1 MKIVTVRRIAQIFF
15 FALFAWFCVVTTV
28 GDRWWQ
34 LRGWPVNW
42 LLQLDPLVALGTLLT
57 TKTVYAGLIWALAT
71 VVLTILL
78 GRFFCGWVCPF
89 GALHQAAAYLG
100 WRAKPV
106 KQRIAANQY
115 RQSQRIKYYILIFL
129 LTAAAGNILAAC
141 I

>member
-57 TKTVYAGLIWALAT
+57 TRTIYAGLIWALAT

-78 GRFFCGWVCPF
+78 GRFFCGFACPL
-89 GALHQAAAYLG
+89 GTINQATGLPNTLRKSTSAVVRS
-100 WRAKPV
+100 WWP
-106 KQRIAANQY
+106 
-115 RQSQRIKYYILIFL
+115 
-129 LTAAAGNILAAC
+129 AGC
-141 I
+141 PTRRSRTS